1 MRLTQAAYEQQ
12 QQQHAY
18 EQELH
23 EEEQR
28 QAHAAR
34 QVLACA
40 HARSA
45 HPRMHAARIRAHTR
59 PPAVIRRAPLRRE
72 AATPI

>member
-34 QVLACA
+34 QVLRA
-40 HARSA
+40 
-45 HPRMHAARIRAHTR
+45 RMHAACIRAH
-59 PPAVIRRAPLRRE
+59 PPARL
-72 AATPI
+72 

>member
-40 HARSA
+40 HARCV
-45 HPRMHAARIRAHTR
+45 HPRPH
-59 PPAVIRRAPLRRE
+59 PPAGCDPTRTAAP
-72 AATPI
+72 